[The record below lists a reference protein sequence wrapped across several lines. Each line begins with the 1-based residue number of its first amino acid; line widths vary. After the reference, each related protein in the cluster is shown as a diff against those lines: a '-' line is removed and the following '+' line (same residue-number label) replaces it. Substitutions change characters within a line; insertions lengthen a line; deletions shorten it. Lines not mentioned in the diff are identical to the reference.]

1 MSQSDTTR
9 QFLRHT
15 VATIAYRGCKAVRG
29 APDVFG
35 EFHASPDTRTPG
47 QILAHIGDLLDWAL
61 ASARGQQQWR
71 DSAPLPW
78 SAEVHRFFAALEALD
93 DYLASENPLHV
104 SAEKLFQAPIADALT
119 HIGQIAM
126 LRRMA
131 GDPMKSEC
139 YFLSEICVV
148 RGGPGSPAQGVLSQ
162 RRTLGALSML
172 SPELNAGRRRLGIV
186 PPL

>member
-1 MSQSDTTR
+1 MSQSDPTR

-71 DSAPLPW
+71 DSAPLAW

-93 DYLASENPLHV
+93 DYLASENPLQV
-104 SAEKLFQAPIADALT
+104 PAEKLFQAPIADALT

-126 LRRMA
+126 LRRLA
-131 GDPMKSEC
+131 GAP
-139 YFLSEICVV
+139 V
-148 RGGPGSPAQGVLSQ
+148 RGENYYVAKIAAGSVGMDQPAPVY
-162 RRTLGALSML
+162 
-172 SPELNAGRRRLGIV
+172 EFN
-186 PPL
+186 